1 MTTQIRNQIT
11 VYNRGRLLILKKLL
25 LYLLSTFE
33 RLQSVKIKKL
43 IWQALSP

>member
-1 MTTQIRNQIT
+1 MTTQIRNQMA
-11 VYNRGRLLILKKLL
+11 VYNRGRLLILEKLL
-25 LYLLSTFE
+25 LYLLLTFE